1 MSAFHTFAD
10 KSGENYEE
18 VVYYVI
24 SERYILHPGGLNSG
38 LQIHEGLTP
47 VLCGLA
53 NARLIS
59 LKEFHHETKS
69 ERPKRL

>member
-38 LQIHEGLTP
+38 LQIHEGLTT
-47 VLCGLA
+47 LLYILGSI
-53 NARLIS
+53 RLTS
-59 LKEFHHETKS
+59 SQEFHHKPIS